1 MKGVVAVPRRRP
13 GLLNDSRYRLA
24 TLAGGGTG
32 RDRESTPGRPGNWRE
47 HLNAAGPED
56 HPDGD
61 LGKHDRTSGASEEQT
76 MSTPLFAQFD
86 DHGPLAQTR
95 AGMVVYDSTDQRVG
109 TVRQVHL
116 GDASQEER
124 DRGQAPATSGREG
137 QQEGGIIENLAELF
151 VPGEALPAAF
161 RERLVREGYI
171 QIDSPS
177 FAADRFATPDQ
188 IATVGEDR
196 IVLNVAS
203 HALIAG

>member
-1 MKGVVAVPRRRP
+1 V
-13 GLLNDSRYRLA
+13 
-24 TLAGGGTG
+24 
-32 RDRESTPGRPGNWRE
+32 
-47 HLNAAGPED
+47 AGPED

-61 LGKHDRTSGASEEQT
+61 LGKHDRTSGASEEYT
-76 MSTPLFAQFD
+76 MNAPLFTQFE

-95 AGMVVYDSTDQRVG
+95 AGMAVYDSTDQRVG
-109 TVRQVHL
+109 TVRQVHM
-116 GDASQEER
+116 GNSSQEER

-137 QQEGGIIENLAELF
+137 QQEGGILENLAELF

-161 RERLVREGYI
+161 RERLVREGYL
-171 QIDSPS
+171 QIDSPG
-177 FAADRFATPDQ
+177 FADDRFATPNQ

>member
-1 MKGVVAVPRRRP
+1 
-13 GLLNDSRYRLA
+13 
-24 TLAGGGTG
+24 
-32 RDRESTPGRPGNWRE
+32 
-47 HLNAAGPED
+47 
-56 HPDGD
+56 
-61 LGKHDRTSGASEEQT
+61 
-76 MSTPLFAQFD
+76 
-86 DHGPLAQTR
+86 
-95 AGMVVYDSTDQRVG
+95 MVVYDSTDQRVG